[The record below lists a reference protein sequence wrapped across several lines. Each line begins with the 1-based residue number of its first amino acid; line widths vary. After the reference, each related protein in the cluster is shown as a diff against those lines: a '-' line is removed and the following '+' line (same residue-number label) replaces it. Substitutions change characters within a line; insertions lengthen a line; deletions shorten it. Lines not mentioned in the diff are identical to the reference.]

1 MGLFDELKELGV
13 NVDEGIARVAGNAG
27 LYQRMLAKLAIM
39 IKEFSST
46 IDFEQDD
53 SSELIEK
60 VHALKGSAGNL
71 SVTPLYNAYTR
82 LMTLLS
88 ANEREQATA
97 AYEEILP
104 LQDKIL
110 ACIERHA

>member
-1 MGLFDELKELGV
+1 MTFFDELKELGV
-13 NVDEGIARVAGNAG
+13 DVDEGIERIMGNTG
-27 LYQRMLAKLAIM
+27 LYQKMLVKLAIM
-39 IKEFSST
+39 VREFSST
-46 IDFEQDD
+46 IDFEQEDN
-53 SSELIEK
+53 SELIEK

-88 ANEREQATA
+88 ANEREQAKT

-110 ACIERHA
+110 ACIERHV